1 MILKENPGG
10 GGGDQQNQQRRRT
23 GGGGGANIQSGG
35 QGGSA
40 EHHCYKVLT
49 TIMEKNMAPVI
60 VFSFSKKECE
70 THALAAA
77 KSDYN
82 SDEEKKLVQ
91 QVFSNAISILSDED
105 QKLPQVVSV
114 LPLLKKGIGIHHSG
128 MLPVLKETIEIL
140 FSEGLLKVLF
150 ATETFSMGLN
160 MPARTVLFTSCR
172 KWDGKETRWI
182 TSGEYIQMSGR
193 AGRRGLDDKGI
204 VIMMIDERMSP
215 SAAKDI
221 IKGQANA
228 LNSAFHLTYNMVLNL
243 LRVEGINPEFM
254 LQRSFYQFQNYA
266 NIPSLCESKYWL
278 LYFFILKKTH

>member
-1 MILKENPGG
+1 MMILKDSPN
-10 GGGDQQNQQRRRT
+10 DQQNSKKFIK
-23 GGGGGANIQSGG
+23 GGANLSNSNTSTESG
-35 QGGSA
+35 
-40 EHHCYKVLT
+40 CFKVLQ
-49 TIMEKNMAPVI
+49 TIIEKNMAPVI

-70 THALAAA
+70 AHASVAS
-77 KSDYN
+77 KSSDYN

-91 QVFSNAISILSDED
+91 QVFTNAISILSDED
-105 QKLPQVVSV
+105 QQLPQVAYA

-150 ATETFSMGLN
+150 ATETFAMGLN
-160 MPARTVLFTSCR
+160 MPARTVVFTSCR

-182 TSGEYIQMSGR
+182 SSGEYIQMSGR

-221 IKGQANA
+221 IKGQANP
-228 LNSAFHLTYNMVLNL
+228 LNSAFHLAYNMVLNL

-254 LQRSFYQFQNYA
+254 LQRSFYQFQNYS
-266 NIPSLCESKYWL
+266 NIPSLCESMISNNL
-278 LYFFILKKTH
+278 ISFL

>member
-1 MILKENPGG
+1 MMVLKDTPGNMNDTHAARG
-10 GGGDQQNQQRRRT
+10 NNRGR
-23 GGGGGANIQSGG
+23 GGANLS
-35 QGGSA
+35 SNSSSSN
-40 EHHCYKVLT
+40 ESSCYKVLQ
-49 TIMEKNMAPVI
+49 TIMDKNMAPVI

-70 THALAAA
+70 AYALIAS

-82 SDEEKKLVQ
+82 SDDEKKLVQ
-91 QVFSNAISILSDED
+91 EVFNNAIGILSDED
-105 QKLPQVVSV
+105 QKLPQVESV

-128 MLPVLKETIEIL
+128 MLPILKETIEIL

-160 MPARTVLFTSCR
+160 MPARTVLFTSSR

-204 VIMMIDERMSP
+204 VILMIDERMSP

-221 IKGQANA
+221 VK
-228 LNSAFHLTYNMVLNL
+228 V
-243 LRVEGINPEFM
+243 
-254 LQRSFYQFQNYA
+254 
-266 NIPSLCESKYWL
+266 SKLSIY
-278 LYFFILKKTH
+278 I

>member
-1 MILKENPGG
+1 MMVLKEAPGDMPPARGKFGQRG
-10 GGGDQQNQQRRRT
+10 GP
-23 GGGGGANIQSGG
+23 GGGGANLSGG
-35 QGGSA
+35 GASSN
-40 EHHCYKVLT
+40 ESSCYKVLQ
-49 TIMEKNMAPVI
+49 TIMEKKMAPVI

-70 THALAAA
+70 AYAVIAS

-82 SDEEKKLVQ
+82 TDDEKRLVQ
-91 QVFSNAISILSDED
+91 QVFNNAISILADED
-105 QKLPQVVSV
+105 QKLPQVTSV

-150 ATETFSMGLN
+150 ATETFAMGLN

-172 KWDGKETRWI
+172 KWDGKENRWI

-204 VIMMIDERMSP
+204 VILMIDERMSP

-221 IKGQANA
+221 VKVSVFPLASQ
-228 LNSAFHLTYNMVLNL
+228 L
-243 LRVEGINPEFM
+243 L
-254 LQRSFYQFQNYA
+254 
-266 NIPSLCESKYWL
+266 
-278 LYFFILKKTH
+278 

>member
-1 MILKENPGG
+1 MVLKETPSVDQAAKNR
-10 GGGDQQNQQRRRT
+10 QQNRGRGG
-23 GGGGGANIQSGG
+23 GGGGGANLTGGTSGE
-35 QGGSA
+35 SS
-40 EHHCYKVLT
+40 CYKVLQ
-49 TIMEKNMAPVI
+49 TIMDKNMAPVI

-70 THALAAA
+70 AYAMIAA

-82 SDEEKKLVQ
+82 SDEEKRLVQ
-91 QVFSNAISILSDED
+91 QVFNNAISILADED
-105 QKLPQVVSV
+105 QKLPQVESV

-193 AGRRGLDDKGI
+193 AGRRGLDDKGT
-204 VIMMIDERMSP
+204 
-215 SAAKDI
+215 
-221 IKGQANA
+221 N
-228 LNSAFHLTYNMVLNL
+228 
-243 LRVEGINPEFM
+243 
-254 LQRSFYQFQNYA
+254 
-266 NIPSLCESKYWL
+266 
-278 LYFFILKKTH
+278 

>member
-1 MILKENPGG
+1 MMILKEAPN
-10 GGGDQQNQQRRRT
+10 DQQQNKRW
-23 GGGGGANIQSGG
+23 NKSGTNLSSSNSSTESG
-35 QGGSA
+35 
-40 EHHCYKVLT
+40 CYKVLQ
-49 TIMEKNMAPVI
+49 TIMDKNMAPVI

-70 THALAAA
+70 AHAILSS

-91 QVFSNAISILSDED
+91 QVFNNAISILSDED
-105 QKLPQVVSV
+105 QKLPQVSSV

-150 ATETFSMGLN
+150 ATETFAMGLN
-160 MPARTVLFTSCR
+160 MPARTVVFTSCR

-215 SAAKDI
+215 NAAKDI
-221 IKGQANA
+221 IKGHYYKIF
-228 LNSAFHLTYNMVLNL
+228 LF
-243 LRVEGINPEFM
+243 
-254 LQRSFYQFQNYA
+254 
-266 NIPSLCESKYWL
+266 
-278 LYFFILKKTH
+278 